1 VLTVADAF
9 TGTAALGPEG
19 RGALGQVLACG
30 RTRIERAPLGDVHD
44 RRLRHRLR
52 QALVGAAADDAV
64 LLRLADATLA
74 DLAPGTALLPDAP
87 LGAHLCDAR
96 LFNLLVRQ
104 RVSRWS
110 TLVGLRVGELRAW
123 PGASTRAVAEIVGMV
138 FERSLVGLASAR
150 QEAGIAAAVDLAIL
164 LDHEQAASRQPLV
177 DALAGL
183 SGEGHPDV
191 VRRAAARLLRTIP
204 EDAGHARLLSDILAA
219 AGGPREVDVFVER
232 ALTLKGRPTIEEVAR
247 RRGVSAERVRQIRAR
262 AEERVRASAAAA
274 PGHVGAMIGAV
285 RAWLGSVVP
294 VGVPDDMARRLGLG
308 SVHTRTGGLLLWLA
322 GPYLPV
328 PGRDGWVAL
337 DPAQSVARTTE
348 WLAQDGGVRPAQEVR
363 DELAAEGV
371 RAEHHDAWMA
381 ACGAVRVED
390 MVVYAAG
397 GLATVAERALFAVG
411 RGMTVGEIAA
421 AIAAEDRAGELRAAL
436 RRDKRFAR
444 AAADVYELAEW
455 GSPAQPGSPAPI
467 EVTAPGSTSIDGRQ
481 WVRVPV
487 EADVLRGDCRPV
499 PVELVDAM
507 SLVARDRRTFAS
519 RYGPVTILDEG
530 AAPALG
536 PLRHV
541 ALACGAQAGD
551 ELWLGFDPAGEVSV
565 RLLREDEQLRA
576 FDDRS
581 LADLRPVAVTARG
594 AR

>member
-1 VLTVADAF
+1 
-9 TGTAALGPEG
+9 
-19 RGALGQVLACG
+19 
-30 RTRIERAPLGDVHD
+30 
-44 RRLRHRLR
+44 
-52 QALVGAAADDAV
+52 
-64 LLRLADATLA
+64 
-74 DLAPGTALLPDAP
+74 
-87 LGAHLCDAR
+87 
-96 LFNLLVRQ
+96 
-104 RVSRWS
+104 
-110 TLVGLRVGELRAW
+110 
-123 PGASTRAVAEIVGMV
+123 
-138 FERSLVGLASAR
+138 
-150 QEAGIAAAVDLAIL
+150 
-164 LDHEQAASRQPLV
+164 
-177 DALAGL
+177 
-183 SGEGHPDV
+183 
-191 VRRAAARLLRTIP
+191 
-204 EDAGHARLLSDILAA
+204 
-219 AGGPREVDVFVER
+219 
-232 ALTLKGRPTIEEVAR
+232 
-247 RRGVSAERVRQIRAR
+247 VSAERVRQIRAR
-262 AEERVRASAAAA
+262 AEERVRAAAAAA
-274 PGHVGAMIGAV
+274 PGHLGAMIGAV
-285 RAWLGSVVP
+285 RGWLGSVVP
-294 VGVPDDMARRLGLG
+294 VGVPDDIARRLGVG

-337 DPAQSVARTTE
+337 DPAQSVARSTE
-348 WLAQDGGVRPAQEVR
+348 WLTEDGGVRPAQEVR

-371 RAEHHDAWMA
+371 RVEHHDAWMA
-381 ACGAVRVED
+381 ACGAVSVED

-455 GSPAQPGSPAPI
+455 GSSARPERPAPI

-551 ELWLGFDPAGEVSV
+551 ELWLGFDPAGEVTV